1 MKLNYSVIFMVML
14 AVFLGSLMRATFG
27 FGDSVISMPI
37 LALLPIPFST
47 SVALVGLVG
56 FTVALFFAV
65 SGWKDKDS
73 VVLKKLSIS
82 TVIGIPFGLLLV
94 RYASQQWISGI
105 LGFLLMAYAIF
116 SLTRSQDRQRELN
129 NKFSNT
135 NTSYLFGFA
144 SGMLGSAYNMNGIP
158 VVLYATMRD
167 WSPKQFT
174 GNVQSHFIV
183 SSMLIIFSHFFSG
196 FWTRELFVYYLFS
209 IPAVLA
215 AIVLGNR
222 IYAHIKANQFIQYV
236 FYIILLLGLVNFA
249 EIFKR

>member
-1 MKLNYSVIFMVML
+1 MNYSVVFMVML

-47 SVALVGLVG
+47 SVALIGLVG

-65 SGWKDKDS
+65 SGWEDKDPI
-73 VVLKKLSIS
+73 VLKKLSIS

-94 RYASQQWISGI
+94 RFASQQWISFILGI
-105 LGFLLMAYAIF
+105 LLIAYAIF
-116 SLTRSQDRQRELN
+116 SLTGSEKRQKMLH

-135 NTSYLFGFA
+135 NTSYPFGFA

-167 WSPKQFT
+167 WSPRQFT

-183 SSMLIIFSHFFSG
+183 SSTLIISSHFLGG
-196 FWTRELFVYYLFS
+196 FWTMELLGYYLFS
-209 IPAVLA
+209 IPAVLV
-215 AIVLGNR
+215 AIALGNR
-222 IYAHIKANQFIQYV
+222 IYARIKTDQFIQYV
-236 FYIILLLGLVNFA
+236 FYIILLLGIFNLI
-249 EIFKR
+249 EIF

>member
-1 MKLNYSVIFMVML
+1 MNYSVVFMVML

-47 SVALVGLVG
+47 SVALIGLVG

-65 SGWKDKDS
+65 SGWKDKDP
-73 VVLKKLSIS
+73 VVLKKLSLS

-94 RYASQQWISGI
+94 RFASQQWISFILGI
-105 LGFLLMAYAIF
+105 LLIVYAIF
-116 SLTRSQDRQRELN
+116 SLTSSKKRQTMLHK
-129 NKFSNT
+129 KFSDT
-135 NTSYLFGFA
+135 NTSYPFGFA

-167 WSPKQFT
+167 WSPRQFT
-174 GNVQSHFIV
+174 GNVQSHFII
-183 SSMLIIFSHFFSG
+183 SSTLIIFSHFLGG
-196 FWTRELFVYYLFS
+196 FWSMELLGYYLFS

-215 AIVLGNR
+215 AIALGNR
-222 IYAHIKANQFIQYV
+222 IYARIKTDQFIQYV
-236 FYIILLLGLVNFA
+236 FYIILLLGVFNLI
-249 EIFKR
+249 EIF

>member
-1 MKLNYSVIFMVML
+1 MDFTLIFLIML

-47 SVALVGLVG
+47 SVALIGLVG

-65 SGWKDKDS
+65 SGWKDKDP
-73 VVLKKLSIS
+73 VVLKKLSLA
-82 TVIGIPFGLLLV
+82 TVVGIPFGLALV
-94 RYASQQWISGI
+94 RFADQQWISFILGI
-105 LGFLLMAYAIF
+105 LLMVYAAF
-116 SLTRSQDRQRELN
+116 SLTSSQGRQENLQKR
-129 NKFSNT
+129 FSNP
-135 NTSYLFGFA
+135 NTSYPFGFA

-167 WSPKQFT
+167 WNPKQFT

-183 SSMLIIFSHFFSG
+183 SSSMIILSHFLGG
-196 FWTRELFVYYLFS
+196 FWTKELGIYYLFS

-215 AIVLGNR
+215 AIAIGNR
-222 IYAHIKANQFIQYV
+222 IYAGIETNKFRQYIFYLIFILGVINFIK
-236 FYIILLLGLVNFA
+236 
-249 EIFKR
+249 IF

>member
-1 MKLNYSVIFMVML
+1 MNYTVIIMVML

-27 FGDSVISMPI
+27 FGDSVISMPM

-65 SGWKDKDS
+65 SGWKDKDP

-82 TVIGIPFGLLLV
+82 TIIGIPFGLLLV
-94 RYASQQWISGI
+94 RYASQQWISFI
-105 LGFLLMAYAIF
+105 LGLLLITYAVF
-116 SLTRSQDRQRELN
+116 SLTSSKERQEKLH

-135 NTSYLFGFA
+135 NTAYPFGFA

-167 WSPKQFT
+167 WSPRQFT

-183 SSMLIIFSHFFSG
+183 SSTLIIFSHFLGG
-196 FWTRELFVYYLFS
+196 FWSMELLVYYLFAL
-209 IPAVLA
+209 PAVLA
-215 AIVLGNR
+215 AIALGNR
-222 IYAHIKANQFIQYV
+222 IYAHIKTDQFIQYV
-236 FYIILLLGLVNFA
+236 FYIILILGVFNLI
-249 EIFKR
+249 EIF

>member
-1 MKLNYSVIFMVML
+1 MDYSIIFGIVL

-56 FTVALFFAV
+56 FTVALFFAA
-65 SGWKDKDS
+65 SGWEDKDP
-73 VVLKKLSIS
+73 VVLKKLSVTTI
-82 TVIGIPFGLLLV
+82 VGIPFGLLLV
-94 RYASQQWISGI
+94 RFASREWISFILGI
-105 LGFLLMAYAIF
+105 LLIAYAIF
-116 SLTRSQDRQRELN
+116 SLTGSKKRRAELQ
-129 NKFSNT
+129 KQFSDSNY
-135 NTSYLFGFA
+135 SYPFGFA

-183 SSMLIIFSHFFSG
+183 SSTLIITSHFLGG
-196 FWTRELFVYYLFS
+196 FWSKELGIYYLIS

-215 AIVLGNR
+215 AIALGSR
-222 IYAHIKANQFIQYV
+222 IYASMDTNQFKQYV
-236 FYIILLLGLVNFA
+236 FYMIFILGVFNLLEVF
-249 EIFKR
+249 

>member
-1 MKLNYSVIFMVML
+1 MNYSVVFMVML

-47 SVALVGLVG
+47 SVALIGLVG

-65 SGWKDKDS
+65 SGWEDKDPI
-73 VVLKKLSIS
+73 VLKKLSIS

-94 RYASQQWISGI
+94 RFASQQWISFILGI
-105 LGFLLMAYAIF
+105 LLIAYAIF
-116 SLTRSQDRQRELN
+116 SLTGSEKRQKMLH
-129 NKFSNT
+129 NKFSNP
-135 NTSYLFGFA
+135 NTSYPFGFA

-167 WSPKQFT
+167 WSPRQFT

-183 SSMLIIFSHFFSG
+183 SSTLIISSHFLGG
-196 FWTRELFVYYLFS
+196 FWTMELLGYYLFS
-209 IPAVLA
+209 IPAVLV
-215 AIVLGNR
+215 AIALGNR
-222 IYAHIKANQFIQYV
+222 IYARIKTDQFIQYV
-236 FYIILLLGLVNFA
+236 FYIILLLGIFNLI
-249 EIFKR
+249 EIF

>member
-1 MKLNYSVIFMVML
+1 MNYSVVFMVML

-47 SVALVGLVG
+47 SVALIGLVG

-65 SGWKDKDS
+65 SGWEDKDPI
-73 VVLKKLSIS
+73 VLKKLSIS

-94 RYASQQWISGI
+94 RYASQQWISFILGI
-105 LGFLLMAYAIF
+105 LLIVYAIF
-116 SLTRSQDRQRELN
+116 SLTGSEKRQKMLYD
-129 NKFSNT
+129 KFSNT
-135 NTSYLFGFA
+135 NTSYPFGFA

-167 WSPKQFT
+167 WSPRQFT

-183 SSMLIIFSHFFSG
+183 SSTLIIFSHFLGG
-196 FWTRELFVYYLFS
+196 FWTMELLGYYLFS
-209 IPAVLA
+209 IPAVLT
-215 AIVLGNR
+215 AIALGNR
-222 IYAHIKANQFIQYV
+222 IYSHIKTNQFIKYV
-236 FYIILLLGLVNFA
+236 FYVILLLGVFNLI
-249 EIFKR
+249 EIF

>member
-1 MKLNYSVIFMVML
+1 MNCSVIFMVML
-14 AVFLGSLMRATFG
+14 AVFLGSFMRATFG

-65 SGWKDKDS
+65 SGWKDKDP
-73 VVLKKLSIS
+73 VVLKKLSVATI
-82 TVIGIPFGLLLV
+82 VGIPFGLLLV
-94 RYASQQWISGI
+94 RYASQQWISFILGI
-105 LGFLLMAYAIF
+105 LLIAYAIF
-116 SLTRSQDRQRELN
+116 SLTSSKECQKKLHS
-129 NKFSNT
+129 KFNNT
-135 NTSYLFGFA
+135 NTSYPFGFA

-167 WSPKQFT
+167 WSPRQFT

-183 SSMLIIFSHFFSG
+183 SSTLIITSHFIGG
-196 FWTRELFVYYLFS
+196 FWTMDLLVYFLFS

-215 AIVLGNR
+215 AIALGNR
-222 IYAHIKANQFIQYV
+222 IYAYIKTDQFIQYV
-236 FYIILLLGLVNFA
+236 FYIILLLGVFNLM
-249 EIFKR
+249 EIF

>member
-1 MKLNYSVIFMVML
+1 MKYSIVFVIVL

-65 SGWKDKDS
+65 SGWKDKDP
-73 VVLKKLSIS
+73 VVLKKLSVTTI
-82 TVIGIPFGLLLV
+82 IGIPFGLLLA
-94 RYASQQWISGI
+94 RFASQQWISFI
-105 LGFLLMAYAIF
+105 LGGLLIAYAIF
-116 SLTRSQDRQRELN
+116 SLTGSTERRVELQS
-129 NKFSNT
+129 KFANT
-135 NTSYLFGFA
+135 NYSYPFGFA

-167 WSPKQFT
+167 WTPKQFT
-174 GNVQSHFIV
+174 DNVQSHFIV
-183 SSMLIIFSHFFSG
+183 SSTLIILSHFLGG
-196 FWTRELFVYYLFS
+196 FWTKELGVYYLLS

-215 AIVLGNR
+215 AIALGNR
-222 IYAHIKANQFIQYV
+222 IYASIDTNKFKQYV
-236 FYIILLLGLVNFA
+236 FYVIFLLG
-249 EIFKR
+249 IFNLLELF

>member
-1 MKLNYSVIFMVML
+1 MDFTVIFFVML

-65 SGWKDKDS
+65 SGWKDKDP
-73 VVLKKLSIS
+73 VVLKKLSLA
-82 TVIGIPFGLLLV
+82 TVIGIPFGLTLV
-94 RYASQQWISGI
+94 RFASQQWISFI
-105 LGFLLMAYAIF
+105 LGIILMAYAVF
-116 SLTRSQDRQRELN
+116 SLTSSKGRQEVLQKR
-129 NKFSNT
+129 FSNP
-135 NTSYLFGFA
+135 NTSYPFGFA

-158 VVLYATMRD
+158 VVLYAAMRD

-183 SSMLIIFSHFFSG
+183 SSTLIILSHFLGG
-196 FWTRELFVYYLFS
+196 FWTKELGIYYLFS

-215 AIVLGNR
+215 AIALGNR
-222 IYAHIKANQFIQYV
+222 IYARIETDKFKQYIFYLIFILGV
-236 FYIILLLGLVNFA
+236 FNFI
-249 EIFKR
+249 EIF